1 MSEEYCKSACQECN
15 GRISLPVDAV
25 GVEFN
30 CPHCG
35 VNLQLVLKHY
45 CEHCS
50 GPLSFEGNPDAIGM
64 EIECGHCQNQTVLQP
79 SALVIEDKAPPA
91 EEEVYEEE
99 YDEGEEY
106 EEENEEEYEE
116 EYDEEAYEESEPEP
130 EPEPKRG
137 GPPKPRQPKHG
148 GPPKPRQPK
157 KVRKR
162 PGSGGAT
169 PGDGPEKI
177 GRRLAGSGPKPDEE
191 APADEGRAGRPGR
204 PKPGGRRGGRP
215 KSKRSTRPA
224 GGSSS
229 AVPSAPMTR
238 RQPAG
243 VEPDPEESMDP
254 MAGAVPGGSSAMPP
268 NPAMPGGSAG
278 PMGPGPVVRKVAGV
292 IPGAGGGA
300 HGGGAPKFKSSVALE
315 DDGEEFEGPW
325 YKDREKQK
333 LGVVLVVFVLLFSRF
348 GLPTVAGFINPQ
360 WEHSVRRAVSLK
372 FLFGDNYRSNNVVK
386 SVKVDEASLVI
397 SRETDRKTEGQQGP
411 DVYYVI
417 GAAQNVTSDTLIQV
431 EIIFKL
437 YDQIG
442 TELGEAHGYTN
453 QLGPNVV
460 WNFRAPCMTS
470 EAVST
475 NIVRATLDRL
485 IVR

>member
-50 GPLSFEGNPDAIGM
+50 GPLSFEGNPDAIGA
-64 EIECGHCQNQTVLQP
+64 EIECGHCKNQTVLQP
-79 SALVIEDKAPPA
+79 SALVIEDKETAT
-91 EEEVYEEE
+91 EEVYEEE
-99 YDEGEEY
+99 YDEGNEEEY
-106 EEENEEEYEE
+106 DEAYEEAEYEE
-116 EYDEEAYEESEPEP
+116 EYEGEEEA

-137 GPPKPRQPKHG
+137 GLPKPRQPKHG

-157 KVRKR
+157 KVRQR
-162 PGSGGAT
+162 PGGGGT
-169 PGDGPEKI
+169 SPGDGQKKI
-177 GRRLAGSGPKPDEE
+177 GRRLAGAGTKPAEE
-191 APADEGRAGRPGR
+191 APAKSTEGGGRAGR
-204 PKPGGRRGGRP
+204 PKPGGRRSARP
-215 KSKRSTRPA
+215 KPKRRTRPA
-224 GGSSS
+224 GDSQS

-238 RQPAG
+238 RQPTG
-243 VEPDPEESMDP
+243 DVPEESMDP
-254 MAGAVPGGSSAMPP
+254 MAGAVPGGSSAMYS
-268 NPAMPGGSAG
+268 NPAGHADPQ
-278 PMGPGPVVRKVAGV
+278 PPGPVVRKVAGV

-300 HGGGAPKFKSSVALE
+300 HSGGVPKLKSSVALE
-315 DDGEEFEGPW
+315 DDGEEFDGPW

-333 LGVVLVVFVLLFSRF
+333 IAIVVTVFVLSFAYF
-348 GLPTVAGFINPQ
+348 GLPSLARLINPS
-360 WEHSVRRAVSLK
+360 WGTKVERIVKLK
-372 FLFGDNYRSNNVVK
+372 FLFEGGYRQNNVAE
-386 SVKVDEASLVI
+386 SVQVDASSLLI
-397 SRETDRKTEGQQGP
+397 SQETGQKTEGQQGP
-411 DVYYVI
+411 DVFYVS
-417 GAAQNVTSDTLIQV
+417 GAARNITSDTLEQV

-437 YDQIG
+437 YDQG
-442 TELGEAHGYTN
+442 GNELGEALDYTN

-460 WNFRAPCMTS
+460 WSFRAPCMTS

-475 NIVRATLDRL
+475 NIFRAKLDRL

>member
-45 CEHCS
+45 CEHCN

-64 EIECGHCQNQTVLQP
+64 EIECGHCKNQTVLQP
-79 SALVIEDKAPPA
+79 SALVIEDKTAPA

-106 EEENEEEYEE
+106 EEEYEEDYEE
-116 EYDEEAYEESEPEP
+116 EGDEESESEP

-137 GPPKPRQPKHG
+137 GPPKPRQPKRG

-162 PGSGGAT
+162 PGGGGAT

-177 GRRLAGSGPKPDEE
+177 GRRLAGSGAKPAEEESEE
-191 APADEGRAGRPGR
+191 APAKGGRPAR

-215 KSKRSTRPA
+215 KPKRRTRPA
-224 GGSSS
+224 GDSGAAESST
-229 AVPSAPMTR
+229 PMTR
-238 RQPAG
+238 RKPAG
-243 VEPDPEESMDP
+243 TPEESMDP
-254 MAGAVPGGSSAMPP
+254 MAGAVPGGSSAPP
-268 NPAMPGGSAG
+268 PSPAAPQPA
-278 PMGPGPVVRKVAGV
+278 GPVVRKVAGV

-300 HGGGAPKFKSSVALE
+300 HSGGAPKFESSVGKKSKDE
-315 DDGEEFEGPW
+315 DEEFDGPW
-325 YKDREKQK
+325 HKNPEKQK
-333 LGVVLVVFVLLFSRF
+333 LAVVVTVFVLSFTYF
-348 GLPTVAGFINPQ
+348 GMPSLAGLIDPTWGPKVEKI
-360 WEHSVRRAVSLK
+360 VKLK
-372 FLFGDNYRSNNVVK
+372 FLFDAGYRNNNVAE
-386 SVKVDEASLVI
+386 SIKVDQPSLLI
-397 SRETDRKTEGQQGP
+397 SRETGQKTEGQQGA
-411 DVYYVI
+411 DVFYVT
-417 GAAQNVTSDTLIQV
+417 GSAQNITDDTLEQV

-437 YDQIG
+437 YDQSG
-442 TELGEAHGYTN
+442 VVLGEALDYTN

-460 WNFRAPCMTS
+460 WNFRAACMTS
-470 EAVST
+470 ESVST
-475 NIVRATLDRL
+475 NIFRAKLDRL

>member
-1 MSEEYCKSACQECN
+1 MSDEYCKSACQECN

-45 CEHCS
+45 CEHCN
-50 GPLSFEGNPDAIGM
+50 GPLSFEGNPDAIGA
-64 EIECGHCQNQTVLQP
+64 EIECGHCKNQTVLQP
-79 SALVIEDKAPPA
+79 SALVIEDKEAA
-91 EEEVYEEE
+91 AEEVYEEE
-99 YDEGEEY
+99 YDEG
-106 EEENEEEYEE
+106 NQE
-116 EYDEEAYEESEPEP
+116 EYDEEYEEGEYEEQYEEEEAEPEP
-130 EPEPKRG
+130 ERG

-157 KVRKR
+157 KVRQR
-162 PGSGGAT
+162 PGGGGT
-169 PGDGPEKI
+169 SPGDGQEKI
-177 GRRLAGSGPKPDEE
+177 GRRLAGAGTKPAEE
-191 APADEGRAGRPGR
+191 APAKSTEGGGRAGR
-204 PKPGGRRGGRP
+204 PKPGGRRSGRP
-215 KSKRSTRPA
+215 KPKRRTRPA
-224 GGSSS
+224 GDSQS

-238 RQPAG
+238 RQPSG
-243 VEPDPEESMDP
+243 VVPEESMDP

-268 NPAMPGGSAG
+268 PDPTAAPGPAGLQP
-278 PMGPGPVVRKVAGV
+278 PGPVVRKVAGV

-300 HGGGAPKFKSSVALE
+300 HSGGMPKLKSSVALE
-315 DDGEEFEGPW
+315 DDGEEFDGPW

-333 LGVVLVVFVLLFSRF
+333 LGIVVTVFVLSFAYF
-348 GLPTVAGFINPQ
+348 GLPSLARLINPS
-360 WEHSVRRAVSLK
+360 WGPKVERIVKLK
-372 FLFGDNYRSNNVVK
+372 FLFGGGYRQNNVAE
-386 SVKVDEASLVI
+386 SVQVNVPSLLI
-397 SRETDRKTEGQQGP
+397 SRETDQKIEGQQGP
-411 DVYYVI
+411 RPFYVS
-417 GAAQNVTSDTLIQV
+417 GAAQNITSDTLEQV

-437 YDQIG
+437 YDQG
-442 TELGEAHGYTN
+442 GNELGEALDYTN

-470 EAVST
+470 EADST